1 MAAVTVNSSETTVF
15 GNKRAVMASVQVATT
30 GDTWNTGLSS
40 ISHAEAT
47 PSSAIGS
54 GLTISGGT
62 ITFAQAADAAIQV
75 MAIGI

>member
-1 MAAVTVNSSETTVF
+1 MAAVTVNSQVRTVF

-40 ISHAEAT
+40 INHAEAT
-47 PSSAIGS
+47 PSTAIVS

-62 ITFAQAADAAIQV
+62 ITFAQAADTAVQV
-75 MAIGI
+75 LAIGI